1 MAAVH
6 LILNCICLL
15 LWLNWRSK
23 GLHAIPNRPPALSL
37 IGTLRRAGGSPQ
49 ERWSSS
55 VMLLGALLLRAFFY
69 DQAASNLRWV
79 PQISLMGF
87 VLHFRPKPGDHYSYM
102 LVFSIISFLIFLGA
116 FSFCV
121 LLIAAVN
128 GKDGEAN
135 YWNAFVRAYPGILG
149 RLPSSAC
156 LLLPFVLGFVFWLA
170 IGFFLALIQ
179 VHQPIR
185 SFAQLCGQATVVGL
199 ASWLVW
205 GYAIGA
211 VLILHVLS
219 SYVYFGNAPFW
230 SFISITARNLLRPL
244 SSLPLRFGKVDLA
257 PLLAL
262 ALLGVLAWWAPAGL
276 EWIYRRL
283 GV

>member
-1 MAAVH
+1 MAVVH

-55 VMLLGALLLRAFFY
+55 LVLLGILLLRSVFY
-69 DQAASNLRWV
+69 LQAGSSLRWL
-79 PQISLMGF
+79 PQISLIGF
-87 VLHFRPKPGDHYSYM
+87 VLHFRPDAFGLM
-102 LVFSIISFLIFLGA
+102 LVFSFLSFFVFLGA
-116 FSFCV
+116 FSFC
-121 LLIAAVN
+121 LLLLAAVSRSV
-128 GKDGEAN
+128 GETN
-135 YWNAFVRAYPGILG
+135 YWNAFVRAYPGMLG

-156 LLLPFVLGFVFWLA
+156 LLMPFVLGFVFWLA
-170 IGFFLALIQ
+170 IGSFLALIQ

-185 SFAQLCGQATVVGL
+185 SFSQLCGQATVVGL

-205 GYAIGA
+205 GYVIGA

-219 SYVYFGNAPFW
+219 SYVYFGNSPFW
-230 SFISITARNLLRPL
+230 SFISITGRNLLRPL
-244 SSLPLRFGKVDLA
+244 SSLPLRFGKIDLA

-262 ALLGVLAWWAPAGL
+262 ALLALLAWWAPAGL
-276 EWIYRRL
+276 EWMYRKL
-283 GV
+283 GA